1 MNKSRNIAFHCI
13 DFIFILIEMLLTK
26 EMNVEERLSYVKS
39 LWHKREEQRALEKQ
53 MNKRK
58 RQESGNSI
66 NSSMS
71 TASSNQKYVSPPN
84 KKRRSELTKLGTV
97 EGNENQSNS
106 TYQDQKEEDLN
117 SSLDT
122 SQPINRGKYY

>member
-1 MNKSRNIAFHCI
+1 
-13 DFIFILIEMLLTK
+13 MLLTK

-84 KKRRSELTKLGTV
+84 KKRRSELTKLETV
-97 EGNENQSNS
+97 ESNENQSNS

-117 SSLDT
+117 SSLDI